1 MRVIQGRLAELEPHR
16 TSAIEA
22 AYQHFRLDKQGS
34 LVSPKTLQH
43 YEWTIRPFLRWLD
56 EEHPEVQRFEQ
67 LSVEMVRQYRVAMS
81 QRLTTRGRL
90 PEPATLNDLHR
101 LLMTFL
107 RWAEDEGYAVDPRMR
122 RLKAPR
128 VPLKEATV
136 FHIAQLRE
144 VLAACNPE
152 RPQEELIVRMLV
164 GSGVRAAELCGLAVR
179 GPDGLPDLMLDSL
192 DRGRVELR
200 VRWDAGAKGKKSRRV
215 PITPKLAAAI
225 KRYEARHRD
234 HAKVST
240 MLVNDRGL
248 SYTPWGIDQLMDRL
262 ERRIGF
268 HVHAH
273 AFRHTF
279 ATVACQAGWNL
290 ERIRAA
296 MGHADYA
303 VLHRYVRLSSERDL
317 GPLSEWANYLVTEG
331 SLSQAAGPVRG
342 HWS

>member
-1 MRVIQGRLAELEPHR
+1 
-16 TSAIEA
+16 
-22 AYQHFRLDKQGS
+22 
-34 LVSPKTLQH
+34 
-43 YEWTIRPFLRWLD
+43 
-56 EEHPEVQRFEQ
+56 
-67 LSVEMVRQYRVAMS
+67 
-81 QRLTTRGRL
+81 
-90 PEPATLNDLHR
+90 
-101 LLMTFL
+101 
-107 RWAEDEGYAVDPRMR
+107 MR

-136 FHIAQLRE
+136 FHIVQLRD
-144 VLAACNPE
+144 VLAACNAE

-200 VRWDAGAKGKKSRRV
+200 VRWNAGAKGKKSRRV

-234 HAKVST
+234 HARVSSI
-240 MLVNDRGL
+240 LVNDRGL

-262 ERRIGF
+262 ERRVGF

-279 ATVACQAGWNL
+279 ATVACQGGWNL
-290 ERIRAA
+290 ERLRAA

-317 GPLSEWANYLVTEG
+317 GLLAEWANFITLEARPMAPSEVVH
-331 SLSQAAGPVRG
+331 AAWLPAR
-342 HWS
+342 